1 MKGKMITVSRNSNQ
15 SDKCP
20 FVPNNFVEKFTGLKS
35 SFYTVDFAQL
45 DNGKRII
52 ICKFINL
59 VLYVQKLSWKDV
71 CCWVEEV

>member
-52 ICKFINL
+52 KSIQID
-59 VLYVQKLSWKDV
+59 Y
-71 CCWVEEV
+71 

>member
-1 MKGKMITVSRNSNQ
+1 MITVSRNSNQ

-52 ICKFINL
+52 KSIQID
-59 VLYVQKLSWKDV
+59 Y
-71 CCWVEEV
+71 